1 MAEGI
6 RCSGSLRRARGSLA
20 THLQSGALGQR
31 WTAQEAARQL
41 GHKSVQTTLKHYTE
55 HEYVYPVEHM
65 AEKASGVSAPA
76 LRVVQGGRIEHRT
89 GTAAPIE
96 TATIG
101 NKGRG

>member
-1 MAEGI
+1 M
-6 RCSGSLRRARGSLA
+6 A
-20 THLQSGALGQR
+20 THLQPGALGQR